1 MAFNFKSL
9 FWNVL
14 PKKIYGLIGAPGTG
28 KSFRAFLLAD
38 KYNIHYV
45 IDDGLLLKDQKILAG
60 YSANEEK
67 FHVSAI
73 KRAIFTETKHA
84 REVRK
89 ALQKEHFNSLLIL
102 CTSENMLKKIIQRL
116 HLPKKYKVIKI
127 EDIATK
133 EEIQLAQKSRIKE
146 GKHVIPI
153 PVIEVKKKYPT
164 LVLNAIHLFKKEKGK
179 EKIIEKTIVRPN
191 FNEEGKIQISPE
203 ALNQMIIF
211 CIEEYSPDI
220 KLLKNKLIHEDSLRY
235 SMKLYVAADYQ
246 KTTPDILLRL
256 RNTIKEKIE
265 NFTGLTISKIDIEIK
280 KTIS

>member
-1 MAFNFKSL
+1 MIGLEDKMSFSFDNL
-9 FWNVL
+9 FWGVL
-14 PKKIYGLIGAPGTG
+14 PKKIYGLVGAPGTG

-60 YSANEEK
+60 YSAKEEK
-67 FHVSAI
+67 YHVSAI

-89 ALQKEHFNSLLIL
+89 ALQKEHFKSLLIL
-102 CTSENMLKKIIQRL
+102 CTSENMLKKIIERL
-116 HLPKKYKVIKI
+116 HLPKKYKVIRI

-153 PVIEVKKKYPT
+153 PVIEVKKKYPS

-203 ALNQMIIF
+203 ALNQMVIF

-220 KLLKNKLIHEDSLRY
+220 KLLKNKLIHEYTLRY
-235 SMKLYVAADYQ
+235 SIKLYIAADYQ
-246 KTTPDILLRL
+246 KTTPDILLKL
-256 RNTIKEKIE
+256 RITSLIY
-265 NFTGLTISKIDIEIK
+265 LY
-280 KTIS
+280 